1 MVRLKKYPK
10 NGSYSIHAL
19 TLRRAQDS
27 VGTGWRNRHPF
38 GEGPFA
44 LSAAVA
50 AAVEGAQYC
59 QLPFL
64 GLWS

>member
-1 MVRLKKYPK
+1 MVRLQNFTK

-19 TLRRAQDS
+19 TRRWTQDS

-50 AAVEGAQYC
+50 AAVEVAQYC